1 MQTLKILAYSV
12 IALYF
17 LVALLLYIF
26 QQKLIFHP
34 GKMTK
39 NTNLNL
45 ASHQRE
51 VFLETRDNETIH
63 AVYCAGIRPE
73 VILYFHGNAGDLS
86 GWKFATEDFSALG
99 YAVLIIDYRGYGK
112 STGQVSEQGMYTD
125 GEAAYEYLTKEL
137 HIAPGNILVYG
148 RSIGTGVA
156 VEMATRYP
164 VRGLVLE
171 SAYTSL
177 GTLANEKVPF
187 FFPSLYLRFRF
198 NNLQKITKVTCPV
211 VLLHGTQDELIPP
224 AHSQRLA
231 EAIKSQKKLILVK
244 GGGHNDLSSFPEYA
258 QFLQEDLPNF
268 LH

>member
-1 MQTLKILAYSV
+1 MQTLKILAYA
-12 IALYF
+12 IITLYF

-26 QQKLIFHP
+26 QQKLIFYP
-34 GKMTK
+34 GKMAK

-45 ASHQRE
+45 ASYQHE

-63 AVYCAGIRPE
+63 ALYCEGTRPE

-86 GWKFATEDFSALG
+86 GWKFATEDFTTLG
-99 YAVLIIDYRGYGK
+99 YAVLIIDYRSYGK
-112 STGQVSEQGMYTD
+112 STGQLSEQGMYTD

-137 HIAPGNILVYG
+137 HVAPKNILVYG

-156 VEMATRYP
+156 VEIATRYP

-198 NNLQKITKVTCPV
+198 NNLKKIAALTCPV
-211 VLLHGTQDELIPP
+211 ILLHGTQDELIP
-224 AHSQRLA
+224 AEHSQRLV
-231 EAIKSQKKLILVK
+231 EAIKNKKKLILVK
-244 GGGHNDLSSFPEYA
+244 GGGHNDLSGFPEYA
-258 QFLQEDLPNF
+258 RFLQEDLPNF
-268 LH
+268 FH

>member
-1 MQTLKILAYSV
+1 MQTLKILAYSI

-26 QQKLIFHP
+26 QQKMIFYP
-34 GKMTK
+34 GKMAK

-63 AVYCAGIRPE
+63 ALYCAGTRPE

-86 GWKFATEDFSALG
+86 GWKFAAEDFTTLG
-99 YAVLIIDYRGYGK
+99 YAVLMIDYRGYGK
-112 STGQVSEQGMYTD
+112 STGQLSEQGMYTD

-137 HIAPGNILVYG
+137 HIAPVNILVYG

-156 VEMATRYP
+156 VEIATRYP

-177 GTLANEKVPF
+177 STLANEKVPF

-198 NNLQKITKVTCPV
+198 NNLQKIANVTCPV
-211 VLLHGTQDELIPP
+211 VLLHGTRDELIPP
-224 AHSQRLA
+224 AHSQRLLA
-231 EAIKSQKKLILVK
+231 AIKSKKKLILID
-244 GGGHNDLSSFPEYA
+244 GGGHNDLAGFPEYGRS
-258 QFLQEDLPNF
+258 LQEDLNNF
-268 LH
+268 F